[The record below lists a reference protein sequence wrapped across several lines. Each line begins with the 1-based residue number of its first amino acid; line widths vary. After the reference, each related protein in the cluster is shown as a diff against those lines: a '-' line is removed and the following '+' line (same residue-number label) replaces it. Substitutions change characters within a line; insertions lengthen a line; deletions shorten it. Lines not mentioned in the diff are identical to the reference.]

1 MPELLIYLHLF
12 KCTRNVI
19 DATKKGRGESAVSYS
34 FWSLNCYFLLYPG
47 RAFVLMML
55 SNK

>member
-1 MPELLIYLHLF
+1 MPESLPYLCLF

-19 DATKKGRGESAVSYS
+19 DTTEKGREESEMSYS

>member
-1 MPELLIYLHLF
+1 MPELLTYLCLF
-12 KCTRNVI
+12 KCIGYVI
-19 DATKKGRGESAVSYS
+19 DTAETRRGDSTVSYCL
-34 FWSLNCYFLLYPG
+34 WSLTCYFLLYPE